1 MNYLSNSK
9 RYAASAAVLES
20 IGTFKVLVCRHGKLS
35 NTVKVRWVTWCSADG
50 HVLVRHHFCPLSPL
64 CLLKLP
70 CIGRRWGSCY
80 EIFFSFGCSLKVE
93 QSASENWGQRAGL
106 SSREIMY
113 EVARAWREIS
123 MHCHNMLRDE
133 YAVATAWVEI
143 SMHCLHIQYLGWVHC
158 VLIPEHVSR
167 MSTLHTHPWAC
178 WGSAYYAVAAIWLEM
193 RRQDRIF
200 IAMVMHC
207 GEASVCLEMS
217 MQWTVW
223 V

>member
-50 HVLVRHHFCPLSPL
+50 HVLVRHHFCPISPL

-80 EIFFSFGCSLKVE
+80 EIFFTFGCSLKVE

-113 EVARAWREIS
+113 AVAKAWREIS
-123 MHCHNMLRDE
+123 MHCPRHTWGWVCSRRRMIRNEDARPYIYSNGYALWRGLGLPRNE
-133 YAVATAWVEI
+133 YAVD
-143 SMHCLHIQYLGWVHC
+143 SLG
-158 VLIPEHVSR
+158 IN
-167 MSTLHTHPWAC
+167 
-178 WGSAYYAVAAIWLEM
+178 
-193 RRQDRIF
+193 
-200 IAMVMHC
+200 
-207 GEASVCLEMS
+207 
-217 MQWTVW
+217 MQWPHVG
-223 V
+223 